1 MTPLLVSRRTRGWSV
16 LTGFPFPAA
25 HTIRGEQINS
35 AVTTSILR
43 IFTSGG
49 VRFSHPPGGMILRN
63 VETGTVHR
71 ARMSLSSRFENIE
84 VAERVLVDLCD
95 SVGCPEEDR
104 TPLLTSLREAVANA
118 VRHGNRLDLERRVGV
133 EYEID
138 SREIVIR
145 VTDEGEGFDPAAV
158 PDPTAPENLL
168 RPGGRGIFFMK
179 QLMDRVVIE
188 GRPTGGTLVT
198 MTRRLQRTKA
208 GEDLH
213 EE

>member
-1 MTPLLVSRRTRGWSV
+1 
-16 LTGFPFPAA
+16 
-25 HTIRGEQINS
+25 
-35 AVTTSILR
+35 
-43 IFTSGG
+43 
-49 VRFSHPPGGMILRN
+49 
-63 VETGTVHR
+63 
-71 ARMSLSSRFENIE
+71 MSLSSRFENIE